1 MSDNDKIII
10 PVEIL
15 EDEESD
21 RTAIVQT
28 VGKILREHGDS

>member
-15 EDEESD
+15 DDDED
-21 RTAIVQT
+21 TAAADTGQD
-28 VGKILREHGDS
+28 G

>member
-10 PVEIL
+10 PLEIL

-21 RTAIVQT
+21 SAAIVQT
-28 VGKILREHGDS
+28 VGKVLREHGDS